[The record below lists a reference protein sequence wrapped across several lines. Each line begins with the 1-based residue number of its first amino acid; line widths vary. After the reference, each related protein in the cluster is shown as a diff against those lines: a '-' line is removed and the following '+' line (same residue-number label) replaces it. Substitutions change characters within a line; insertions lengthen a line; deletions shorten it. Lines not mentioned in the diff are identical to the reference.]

1 MFIVSILCLSTAKIK
16 LFRES
21 AKHFD
26 RKITLMANI
35 CHILFVHLEQWVFR
49 HYHDRLLFVV
59 LQQLFADIFLIDHQ
73 TEHIF
78 TEPACRH
85 DKTTLLSPTATP

>member
-35 CHILFVHLEQWVFR
+35 CHILFVHLEQWVFW
-49 HYHDRLLFVV
+49 HHHNRLLLVV
-59 LQQLFADIFLIDHQ
+59 FEQLLRDILLVDNQ
-73 TEHIF
+73 TEHIL
-78 TEPACRH
+78 TEPTGCH
-85 DKTTLLSPTATP
+85 DNAALMA